1 MDELMLLRKNCL
13 FIAGKRTFILFK
25 NWILI
30 LFLVSIISLII
41 MEDGHGECIPYS
53 LIGCR
58 EEDENAPASEVAFE
72 YPGHF
77 FPNYKTVRYTI
88 KLANS
93 VKDGTTGELFIYSF

>member
-1 MDELMLLRKNCL
+1 
-13 FIAGKRTFILFK
+13 
-25 NWILI
+25 
-30 LFLVSIISLII
+30 

-77 FPNYKTVRYTI
+77 FPII
-88 KLANS
+88 KLLGILLNLQI
-93 VKDGTTGELFIYSF
+93 V

>member
-13 FIAGKRTFILFK
+13 FIAGKRAFILFK
-25 NWILI
+25 NSILI

-77 FPNYKTVRYTI
+77 FPII
-88 KLANS
+88 KLLGILLNLQI
-93 VKDGTTGELFIYSF
+93 V